1 MESIFRQIGIV
12 FAPCVR
18 DIKIIMT
25 GLVSCLFIL
34 AQTFITLDQALE
46 IALSENVAVKVADKE
61 IERSDYAKRGTYAS
75 LFPKIDGSAAFQR
88 TIEKQVMYMDFDMSS
103 IMGGGAGSGS
113 STGSEG
119 SGSSSGSS
127 SSGKKEGLEVGR
139 WNSFSAGVTASMPI
153 VNLQLWESMKISG
166 QDVELAVEKA
176 RSSRLDMVSQ
186 VKNAFYAVLLAKQAH
201 EVYKDVYDNAVAN
214 YERTQMKYEAQKASD
229 LDLARAATTLANAV
243 PNMHDSANSIALA
256 LWQLKAV
263 MGVELEEDID
273 VAGSLYDY
281 ADDMTA
287 LYTEEELSLENNTT
301 MKQLSIQAEQ
311 LASNIR
317 MQKYSAL
324 PSLALSFS
332 YNYSAMANDFEF
344 KQYNW
349 TPYSYV
355 ALSLSVPIFA
365 GGKRYNTIKAAQVQS
380 DELALQRQDTERQ
393 LKIALKKSVNTMATA
408 LRSFEAADKA
418 LEAAQKAY
426 DITEESYAVGSS
438 TLTDL
443 NDAQLALV
451 QSKMTAAQSIYSY
464 LTAKTSLEQT
474 LGMDYTTE
482 ENNE

>member
-1 MESIFRQIGIV
+1 
-12 FAPCVR
+12 
-18 DIKIIMT
+18 MT
-25 GLVSCLFIL
+25 GLVSFLFIL

-61 IERSDYAKRGTYAS
+61 IERSEYAKRGTYAS

-103 IMGGGAGSGS
+103 IMGGGSGTGTGSGS
-113 STGSEG
+113 AGT
-119 SGSSSGSS
+119 GSSSGSS
-127 SSGKKEGLEVGR
+127 SSSSSSSKKDGMEVGR
-139 WNSFSAGVTASMPI
+139 WNTLSAGVTASMPI

-243 PNMHDSANSIALA
+243 PNMYDSANSIALA

-263 MGVELEEDID
+263 MGVDLEEDID

-287 LYTEEELSLENNTT
+287 LYAEEELSLENNTT

-311 LASNIR
+311 LASNIK

-344 KQYNW
+344 SQYRW

-355 ALSLSVPIFA
+355 AISLNIPIFA

-380 DELALQRQDTERQ
+380 DELALQKKDTERQ

-408 LRSFEAADKA
+408 LRSFDAADKA

-482 ENNE
+482 DNNE

>member
-1 MESIFRQIGIV
+1 
-12 FAPCVR
+12 
-18 DIKIIMT
+18 MT

-61 IERSDYAKRGTYAS
+61 IERSEYAKRGTYAS

-103 IMGGGAGSGS
+103 IMGGGSGTGS
-113 STGSEG
+113 GSEG
-119 SGSSSGSS
+119 SGSAGTGSSSGSSSSSS

-139 WNSFSAGVTASMPI
+139 WNTFSAGVTASMPI

-243 PNMHDSANSIALA
+243 PNMYDSANSIALA

-263 MGVELEEDID
+263 MGVDLEEDID

-311 LASNIR
+311 LASNIK

-344 KQYNW
+344 SQYRW

-380 DELALQRQDTERQ
+380 DELALQKKDTERQ

-408 LRSFEAADKA
+408 LRSFDAADKA

-482 ENNE
+482 DNNE

>member
-1 MESIFRQIGIV
+1 
-12 FAPCVR
+12 
-18 DIKIIMT
+18 
-25 GLVSCLFIL
+25 
-34 AQTFITLDQALE
+34 
-46 IALSENVAVKVADKE
+46 
-61 IERSDYAKRGTYAS
+61 
-75 LFPKIDGSAAFQR
+75 
-88 TIEKQVMYMDFDMSS
+88 
-103 IMGGGAGSGS
+103 
-113 STGSEG
+113 
-119 SGSSSGSS
+119 
-127 SSGKKEGLEVGR
+127 
-139 WNSFSAGVTASMPI
+139 
-153 VNLQLWESMKISG
+153 
-166 QDVELAVEKA
+166 
-176 RSSRLDMVSQ
+176 MVSQ

-243 PNMHDSANSIALA
+243 PNMYDSANSIALA

-263 MGVELEEDID
+263 MGVDLEEDID

-287 LYTEEELSLENNTT
+287 LYAEEELSLENNTT

-344 KQYNW
+344 SQYRW

-355 ALSLSVPIFA
+355 AISLNIPIFA

-380 DELALQRQDTERQ
+380 DELALQKKDTERQ

-408 LRSFEAADKA
+408 LRSFDAADKA

-482 ENNE
+482 DNNE

>member
-1 MESIFRQIGIV
+1 
-12 FAPCVR
+12 
-18 DIKIIMT
+18 MT
-25 GLVSCLFIL
+25 GLVSFLFIL

-61 IERSDYAKRGTYAS
+61 IERSEYAKRGTYAS

-103 IMGGGAGSGS
+103 IMGGGSGTGTGSGS
-113 STGSEG
+113 AGT
-119 SGSSSGSS
+119 GSS
-127 SSGKKEGLEVGR
+127 SSSSSSSKKDGMEVGR
-139 WNSFSAGVTASMPI
+139 WNTFSTGVTASMPI

-243 PNMHDSANSIALA
+243 PNMYDSANSIALA

-263 MGVELEEDID
+263 MGVDLEEDID

-287 LYTEEELSLENNTT
+287 LYAEEELSLENNTT

-311 LASNIR
+311 LASNIK

-344 KQYNW
+344 SQYRW

-355 ALSLSVPIFA
+355 AISLNIPIFA

-380 DELALQRQDTERQ
+380 DELALQKKDTERQ

-408 LRSFEAADKA
+408 LRSFDAADKA

-482 ENNE
+482 DNNE

>member
-1 MESIFRQIGIV
+1 
-12 FAPCVR
+12 
-18 DIKIIMT
+18 MT

-61 IERSDYAKRGTYAS
+61 IERSEYAKRGTYAS

-103 IMGGGAGSGS
+103 IMGGGTGSGS
-113 STGSEG
+113 GTGTGTGSEG
-119 SGSSSGSS
+119 TGSGSGTGSTGSGSG
-127 SSGKKEGLEVGR
+127 SGMSKADGMEVGR
-139 WNSFSAGVTASMPI
+139 WNTFSAGVTASMPI

-243 PNMHDSANSIALA
+243 PNMYDSANSIALA

-263 MGVELEEDID
+263 MGVDLEEDID

-287 LYTEEELSLENNTT
+287 LYAEQELDLENNTT

-311 LASNIR
+311 LASNIK

-324 PSLALSFS
+324 PTLALSFS

-344 KQYNW
+344 SQYKW

-355 ALSLSVPIFA
+355 ALSLNIPIFA

-380 DELALQRQDTERQ
+380 DELALQKKDTERQ

-408 LRSFEAADKA
+408 LRSFDAADKA

>member
-1 MESIFRQIGIV
+1 
-12 FAPCVR
+12 
-18 DIKIIMT
+18 MT
-25 GLVSCLFIL
+25 GLVSFLFIL

-61 IERSDYAKRGTYAS
+61 IERSEYAKRGTYAS

-103 IMGGGAGSGS
+103 IMGGGSGTGTGSGS
-113 STGSEG
+113 AGT
-119 SGSSSGSS
+119 GSSSGSS
-127 SSGKKEGLEVGR
+127 SSSSSSSKKDGMEGCR
-139 WNSFSAGVTASMPI
+139 WNTFSTGVTASMPI

-243 PNMHDSANSIALA
+243 PNMYDSANSIALA

-263 MGVELEEDID
+263 MGVDLEEDID

-287 LYTEEELSLENNTT
+287 LYAEEELSLENNTT

-311 LASNIR
+311 LASNIK

-344 KQYNW
+344 SQYRW

-355 ALSLSVPIFA
+355 ALSLNIPIFA

-380 DELALQRQDTERQ
+380 DELALQKKDTERQ

-408 LRSFEAADKA
+408 LRSFDAADKA

-482 ENNE
+482 DNNE